1 MPSTSSISATEK
13 SLIKKNAASSTD
25 KVRWAW
31 TSSVCNRFLNHVKPQ
46 ILSGAIAR
54 IYYASPDPAQW
65 SWAGLEGALVFGNT
79 SKGTG
84 GFWFKL
90 VDIVVCLGDCFVLSS
105 TEIILRDTGI

>member
-1 MPSTSSISATEK
+1 MWVGRGTLAVPSLTAPCR
-13 SLIKKNAASSTD
+13 L
-25 KVRWAW
+25 
-31 TSSVCNRFLNHVKPQ
+31 Q

-90 VDIVVCLGDCFVLSS
+90 VDIVVRLGDYFVL
-105 TEIILRDTGI
+105 